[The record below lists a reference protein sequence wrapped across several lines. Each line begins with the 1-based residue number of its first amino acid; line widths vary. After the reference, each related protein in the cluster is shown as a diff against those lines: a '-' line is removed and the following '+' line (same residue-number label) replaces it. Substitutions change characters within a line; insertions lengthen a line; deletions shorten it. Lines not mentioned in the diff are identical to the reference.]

1 MNVGQRGDGAP
12 AVNHDWFKV
21 CCLKGKPFHCSDT

>member
-12 AVNHDWFKV
+12 AVNHDRFNI
-21 CCLKGKPFHCSDT
+21 CCFKGKPFHCSDT